1 MRKFTIADG
10 RRELKASSAAVSVIS
25 DSAGRIWFSVNRGIS
40 VVDPARLNSNSAPAI
55 APIQMLSVEGKAIDL
70 NGPVHIP
77 GGAKR
82 LTIDYAGLSLSVP
95 ERVRFCYMLEGFE
108 NDWSCPVDG
117 EETVYTNLCARD
129 DGSGIDPKIIET
141 GRDGHWGLSGM
152 RERADRIGGRLHVF
166 SRESGGTE
174 VELAVP
180 GNLAFRHQS
189 SYRQKWFG
197 FGNHSRPNNRA
208 RKPES
213 EG

>member
-1 MRKFTIADG
+1 MIRFTF
-10 RRELKASSAAVSVIS
+10 R
-25 DSAGRIWFSVNRGIS
+25 AGG
-40 VVDPARLNSNSAPAI
+40 
-55 APIQMLSVEGKAIDL
+55 
-70 NGPVHIP
+70 
-77 GGAKR
+77 KR
-82 LTIDYAGLSLSVP
+82 LTIEYAGRSLSVP
-95 ERVRFCYMLEGFE
+95 ERIRFCYMLEGFE
-108 NDWSCPVDG
+108 NELEPSVTTR
-117 EETVYTNLCARD
+117 EAVYTNLNVGD
-129 DGSGIDPKIIET
+129 DGSGIDPNVIET

-152 RERADRIGGRLHVF
+152 RERSDWRPAPRL

-174 VELAVP
+174 VEFAVP